1 MAGADGGEVA
11 YLELSDFHEAAVEA
25 LGVDIETARRITND
39 TLAGSALAAP
49 AAGFGDFEKYPDFAT
64 KVAVLLQAI
73 TSNHALPDG
82 NKRTALLCAI
92 VFAGIN
98 GFRWDPPPGDEH
110 DGAETARIV
119 EAAAAGTI
127 PLEDLR
133 DWISQRLVAV
143 SET

>member
-1 MAGADGGEVA
+1 MAGAEADEVT
-11 YLELSDFHEAAVEA
+11 YLELSDFHQAVVEA
-25 LGVDIETARRITND
+25 LGIDVETARRITND
-39 TLAGSALAAP
+39 TLAGSALAAS
-49 AAGFGDFEKYPDFAT
+49 AAGFGDFEKYPDFAM

-98 GFRWDPPPGDEH
+98 GFRWEPPVDDEH

-127 PLEDLR
+127 LLEELR
-133 DWISQRLVAV
+133 DWISERLVEV
-143 SET
+143 SVG